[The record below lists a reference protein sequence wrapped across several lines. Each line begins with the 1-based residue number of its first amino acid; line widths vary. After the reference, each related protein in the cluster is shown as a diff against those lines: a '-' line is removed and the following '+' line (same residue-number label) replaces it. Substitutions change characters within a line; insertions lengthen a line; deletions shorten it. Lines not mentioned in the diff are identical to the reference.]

1 MISERFLFRS
11 SITTTICTGDFNFTK
26 SSDLNS
32 DPSITHISSS
42 NGGSTIAKPIC
53 SIYYE
58 DLNPIIE
65 DLQSISICGHVF
77 YELCLQQ
84 CIEYCS
90 NVKKK
95 RCPVCKQAFLKAN
108 VSRLYFQSV
117 GNLYQKLINYEDN
130 PRELYRE
137 IEKLEGEVL
146 GLRLAIERHQK
157 DVEELSEEELDRSTL
172 ECVRLQERNMAL
184 AKKLATLKLG
194 GYETSKK
201 TILEGDVL
209 NDVDWNSNSSSIS
222 EDLVVE
228 KNYFSRSEAASD
240 TRSEV
245 HRPCNKN
252 GVSGSK
258 SAFWTNEDWE
268 VNLAETPV
276 SKVLTRNPVFVLSDT
291 LAVEALQKMVLEVIV
306 LLDIAKC
313 LYDAIA
319 RMERAA
325 EKGKAIAATVEG
337 VLTHSLKH
345 FEIECLGPFCLQSFL
360 RIQSR
365 IATVSPT
372 DTVLM
377 ATKKMV
383 EYGMSFA
390 VVAIENKT
398 RGILTSKDILMRV
411 IAQNLPLESTPVEK
425 VMTPNPECATVDT
438 PIVDALHIMQD
449 GKFLHL
455 LVVDKVHITHAA
467 IATVGSDARVSNDSS
482 PNMMQKFWDS
492 AMALSPDEE
501 EDAESSF
508 KLASESIETTR
519 SLPYPSSIVPNTFAF
534 KIQDKK
540 GRMHRF
546 NCVQRVGDEIDR
558 NNLPHILYE
567 DENHD
572 NVVLASDIDLAAAM
586 DHARLVLK
594 LHLDHSG
601 TQGHRRGSQSGGV
614 EYAQSDV
621 WASAYSALAVGAA
634 LIAGLSMLA
643 YLRRNG

>member
-1 MISERFLFRS
+1 M
-11 SITTTICTGDFNFTK
+11 
-26 SSDLNS
+26 NS
-32 DPSITHISSS
+32 DPSITRISSS

-53 SIYYE
+53 SICYE

-77 YELCLQQ
+77 HELWS
-84 CIEYCS
+84 YCS
-90 NVKKK
+90 NAKTK
-95 RCPVCKQAFLKAN
+95 RCPVCKQAFSEAN

-117 GNLYQKLINYEDN
+117 GNLYQKLINCEDN
-130 PRELYRE
+130 PGELHRE
-137 IEKLEGEVL
+137 IDHSQQLSCKELTAKCNVLGRGEARALRKLEKAKEK
-146 GLRLAIERHQK
+146 I
-157 DVEELSEEELDRSTL
+157 
-172 ECVRLQERNMAL
+172 
-184 AKKLATLKLG
+184 KKLKARIQELKTAV
-194 GYETSKK
+194 EVKDNEVSRAFKASKK

-209 NDVDWNSNSSSIS
+209 SDVDWNSNSSSIS
-222 EDLVVE
+222 EDLAIE

-252 GVSGSK
+252 EVSSSK

-268 VNLAETPV
+268 KSRKFRHLPIME
-276 SKVLTRNPVFVLSDT
+276 SG
-291 LAVEALQKMVLEVIV
+291 EVIV

-325 EKGKAIAATVEG
+325 EKGKAIAAAVEG
-337 VLTHSLKH
+337 VEKQWGGIYCWFVLTHSLKH

-365 IATVSPT
+365 ITTVSPT
-372 DTVLM
+372 NTMLM

-383 EYGMSFA
+383 EYGMSSA
-390 VVAIENKT
+390 VVAVENKT

-411 IAQNLPLESTPVEK
+411 IAQNLPPESTPVEK
-425 VMTPNPECATVDT
+425 VMTPNPEFATVDT
-438 PIVDALHIMQD
+438 PIVDALHIMHD

-455 LVVDKVHITHAA
+455 PVVDKDGVAVAVVDVLHITHAA
-467 IATVGSDARVSNDSS
+467 ITTVGSNAGVSNDSS

-501 EDAESSF
+501 EDAESDSSF

-519 SLPYPSSIVPNTFAF
+519 SLPYPLSIVPNTFAF

-546 NCVQRVGDEIDR
+546 NYDTRSLIDLVTAILQMVGDEIDR

-567 DENHD
+567 DEDHD
-572 NVVLASDIDLAAAM
+572 NVVLSSDSDLVAVV
-586 DHARLVLK
+586 DHARLAGWKVLK

-621 WASAYSALAVGAA
+621 WASAYSALAAGAA
-634 LIAGLSMLA
+634 LIVGLSLLA
-643 YLRRNG
+643 YLRRNEELSFCDYQG